1 MCSRHDFLRDIEKD
15 LYSVAGKVTHPF
27 NVAVFGKMKRGK
39 SSLVNALLG
48 SPLAITDQTE
58 ATATINVVSYAS
70 PDSDL
75 LKKFEIHWKDE
86 PPQTFPLTE
95 LKKWTGPDGQFDR
108 IKYIQLYSHIPSL
121 QYHEIIDTPGT
132 ESVVQKHQKIAED
145 FINPNFFQD
154 ERKADALIYVFG
166 YNVEDA
172 DLKYLRMYQQHA
184 SSESYNVLG
193 ILHCW
198 DAQFVNNLRT
208 GGGARFEDIVKRA
221 ECKRAELGGLVTD
234 VIPVSA
240 PLAIFVNLE
249 PVRRDDLLERAIRLL
264 GGTSDRDMYRFIM
277 QRGMFLSD
285 PERSALW
292 NDIVASTDTKFPD
305 ATAWVILIEAA
316 RSNGS
321 VADLVERLRLMSG
334 IDCFQ
339 ETLDRSFFSRSEL
352 IRQRRIN
359 QDIQAVAAKF
369 RRAVKNRQQDI
380 DTDSECWA
388 KLASIDLCD
397 NELRNWAYN
406 KKVTIESER
415 EDLLSAIAEI
425 DGMFINSDLSKISA
439 DAEILELMGRSKLFA
454 QADIDVTRSFLD
466 VLHGVRPGSV
476 DMEKMERVVRIA
488 RRGVLEHEFSLRD
501 EAVVQHLQERFLN
514 FEQ

>member
-184 SSESYNVLG
+184 SSDSYNVLG

-208 GGGARFEDIVKRA
+208 GVGARFEDIVKRA
-221 ECKRAELGGLVTD
+221 ESKRAELGGLVTD
-234 VIPVSA
+234 IIPVSA

-249 PVRRDDLLERAIRLL
+249 SARRDELLERAIRLL
-264 GGTSDRDMYRFIM
+264 GGTSDRDVYRFIM
-277 QRGMFLSD
+277 QRGVFLSD

-292 NDIVASTDTKFPD
+292 NDIITSTDTKFPD

-321 VADLVERLRLMSG
+321 VAELVERLRLMSG
-334 IDCFQ
+334 IDRFK
-339 ETLDRSFFSRSEL
+339 EKLDKSFFSRSEL
-352 IRQRRIN
+352 IRQRRLN
-359 QDIQAVAAKF
+359 QDIISI
-369 RRAVKNRQQDI
+369 KNRFDKIVDSRIIATEKDASCWRQLSKMAIVDADLQSWIASKQTEVVAELDSIKKGLIEI
-380 DTDSECWA
+380 DRFINDRDVNKLALDSEVCSWLRKRDEFSMDEKNAVIRYFDA
-388 KLASIDLCD
+388 KAG
-397 NELRNWAYN
+397 AG
-406 KKVTIESER
+406 
-415 EDLLSAIAEI
+415 EI
-425 DGMFINSDLSKISA
+425 DA
-439 DAEILELMGRSKLFA
+439 
-454 QADIDVTRSFLD
+454 
-466 VLHGVRPGSV
+466 
-476 DMEKMERVVRIA
+476 
-488 RRGVLEHEFSLRD
+488 SLRSRLGKIAD
-501 EAVVQHLQERFLN
+501 KAERMVVFKILN
-514 FEQ
+514 SEDARYVAHFRMRLCNEE